1 MKVVAYSIQPFEK
14 EFLARANQKK
24 HDITLISNPLT
35 LETAMYAIGKDA
47 IIIGDQDAVP
57 PAVMEKLAGINIRFI
72 ITRSMENGHIDKT
85 AAAQYGIKLANVL
98 SSAPQQIA
106 DQTITSLDLWQQ
118 NKCVGDACACAKNCR
133 AIKAQEN

>member
-14 EFLARANQKK
+14 EFLAKANQKK

-47 IIIGDQDAVP
+47 IIIGDQDAVT
-57 PAVMEKLAGINIRFI
+57 ASVIEKLASINIRFI
-72 ITRSMENGHIDKT
+72 ITRSVQTGHIDKLS
-85 AAAQYGIKLANVL
+85 AAQYGIKLANVL
-98 SSAPQQIA
+98 STAPQHIA

-118 NKCVGDACACAKNCR
+118 NKCVGDACACAKHCR
-133 AIKAQEN
+133 VVKAQEN